1 MDRVIE
7 KIIKKEKK
15 RQKACINLIASENI
29 VSSDTLRALGSV
41 FTNKYAEGYPRH
53 RYYAGTAPSDELEL
67 EVQKRALKLFNLS
80 SKKWGVNVQAYSGSP
95 ANLAIFYA
103 LVPFGE
109 KIMGMGLDMGGH
121 LSHGQKVSITGKLW
135 KQVRFNLSP
144 KTELLDYDSIKKIA
158 LKEKP
163 KLVIA
168 GFTAYPR
175 IINFKKFRE
184 ICDKINAI
192 FMVDMSHFAGLVAG
206 RVYPSPF
213 PFAHVVMTT
222 THKTLRGPRGA
233 IIFAR
238 KIDLNFFRKDISQNI
253 SIFEAINKA
262 IFPGIQGG
270 PHLNNIAAI
279 GVALNEARKSSFRKY
294 ASMVVKNARVLAREF
309 KNLKWRVISGGT
321 DTHLILLDVSLL
333 GLSGGEAQRI
343 LENHGIIVNKNMIPF
358 DSRKPTD
365 PSGIRI
371 GTAFVTSAG
380 KKERDMIKI
389 ARLIDGILRKK
400 NDNRRRKNS

>member
-1 MDRVIE
+1 
-7 KIIKKEKK
+7 
-15 RQKACINLIASENI
+15 
-29 VSSDTLRALGSV
+29 
-41 FTNKYAEGYPRH
+41 
-53 RYYAGTAPSDELEL
+53 
-67 EVQKRALKLFNLS
+67 
-80 SKKWGVNVQAYSGSP
+80 
-95 ANLAIFYA
+95 LAIFYA

-238 KIDLNFFRKDISQNI
+238 KIDLNFFRKDISQDI